1 MSDRKLISSGSPF
14 EAQIGYSR
22 AVVSGEWVFVSG
34 CTGYSHDAPSPSL
47 LLSPPKKKLI
57 QQGLTK
63 TRTRY
68 DYKTGLI
75 SDDVAEQA
83 EQTLRNVDEALAA
96 AGAGVGDVVRVR
108 YILPDRADFPKTWP
122 VLRAWLGGAR
132 PAATMIQAGLME
144 EVMKFEIEVTARK
157 GAAGSSEPPV

>member
-34 CTGYSHDAPSPSL
+34 CTGY
-47 LLSPPKKKLI
+47 
-57 QQGLTK
+57 
-63 TRTRY
+63 

-83 EQTLRNVDEALAA
+83 EQTLRNVDEALVA